1 MGMTSLPVIE
11 KRPISPKPLQIG
23 VSFLLT
29 TNRKS
34 LVGFQNMGSD
44 LKFGAPSGE
53 IGMTSLP
60 VIETR
65 PISRKPLHIGI
76 SFLLNTNRK
85 SLVCFQNMRSDLKF
99 GAPSGE
105 IGMTSFAVIEKRPV
119 TPKPQM
125 TSCQFH
131 R

>member
-1 MGMTSLPVIE
+1 MSFLLEVASGLSEYEVAFEIWRPPSGEIGTTSLLVIE

-23 VSFLLT
+23 VSFFLT

-60 VIETR
+60 VRKT
-65 PISRKPLHIGI
+65 PNIS
-76 SFLLNTNRK
+76 
-85 SLVCFQNMRSDLKF
+85 
-99 GAPSGE
+99 
-105 IGMTSFAVIEKRPV
+105 
-119 TPKPQM
+119 
-125 TSCQFH
+125 
-131 R
+131 

>member
-11 KRPISPKPLQIG
+11 KRSITHKPLQIG

-34 LVGFQNMGSD
+34 LVGFQNMRSD

-60 VIETR
+60 V
-65 PISRKPLHIGI
+65 
-76 SFLLNTNRK
+76 
-85 SLVCFQNMRSDLKF
+85 V
-99 GAPSGE
+99 
-105 IGMTSFAVIEKRPV
+105 EKRSITKIV
-119 TPKPQM
+119 
-125 TSCQFH
+125 
-131 R
+131 